1 MNSNEAPIIEVVD
14 LVRKFGDRTVLND
27 ISFNVH
33 RGETLVIMGGSGCGK
48 STLLRHMIGS
58 MKPTSGSVKIFGEE
72 IATMNEREIGR
83 VRQRFGMLFQS
94 GALLASLTVG
104 ENVALPLF
112 QHTDKS
118 PDEIEEIVEQKL
130 QMVGLTGF
138 EDLKPAEISGGM
150 KKRVGLARALA
161 LDPELLFS
169 DEPTSG
175 LDPIMTAVVDQLTL
189 KLAHGSHVTAVV
201 VSHDMTSAFRIATR
215 MIMLGH
221 GFDSDPQL
229 SRVNEIL
236 TMQDI
241 VDPTE
246 RINLV
251 YKRALEFMEKIVGK
265 KEVFPKAQLEKVM
278 NFPFDGFETR
288 LKGGFQKNMF
298 IFFETFWPEKFEV
311 VNTKLAGLIY
321 NGMREANELG
331 FTTSVNVGYYL
342 TLVFLLGHR
351 FATDLQYP
359 WLMKVLYDPEL
370 KDESYKAACLHFMAR
385 KYFEI
390 LLGNTVRENLNDRGN

>member
-14 LVRKFGDRTVLND
+14 LVHQFGERAVLND

-72 IATMNEREIGR
+72 IAAMNEREIGR

-118 PDEIEEIVEQKL
+118 PDEIEVIVKQKL
-130 QMVGLTGF
+130 EMMGLTGF

-189 KLAHGSHVTAVV
+189 KLARGSHMTAVV

-221 GFDSDPQL
+221 GRIVAQGTPEEIRTSTNPEVHQFINGEADGPIPLNL
-229 SRVNEIL
+229 S
-236 TMQDI
+236 QDEHEHHQH
-241 VDPTE
+241 VKP
-246 RINLV
+246 R
-251 YKRALEFMEKIVGK
+251 
-265 KEVFPKAQLEKVM
+265 
-278 NFPFDGFETR
+278 PFAAAR
-288 LKGGFQKNMF
+288 
-298 IFFETFWPEKFEV
+298 
-311 VNTKLAGLIY
+311 
-321 NGMREANELG
+321 
-331 FTTSVNVGYYL
+331 
-342 TLVFLLGHR
+342 HR
-351 FATDLQYP
+351 FHHKTP
-359 WLMKVLYDPEL
+359 
-370 KDESYKAACLHFMAR
+370 
-385 KYFEI
+385 
-390 LLGNTVRENLNDRGN
+390 